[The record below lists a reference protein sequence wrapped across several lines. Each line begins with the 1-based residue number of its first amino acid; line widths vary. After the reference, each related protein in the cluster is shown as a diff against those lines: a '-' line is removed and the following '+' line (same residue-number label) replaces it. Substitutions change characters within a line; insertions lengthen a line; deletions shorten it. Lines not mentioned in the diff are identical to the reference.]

1 MRDVISLL
9 LRAKDD
15 RPLEF
20 IADYFSE
27 VLNGTHVLLREYGF
41 VSKCARDRWAFVQSV
56 REALADLDQD
66 EPTSAAVL
74 TQLLRLVCPDF
85 PIELSTEA
93 CRLCGDEAGDHP
105 LGKLLHAVVV
115 RICFAD
121 FLARVCTVFRDCD
134 TRGTGRVERTTVGLA
149 LRQAAIAL
157 AATESCPPAEI
168 FDELIGAAGDIRLIE
183 VEQLLVHSSHMRT
196 MLATPPAAAGPN
208 GTLVASPPP
217 RDQNSASSPGSAYA
231 AAAAAHAAAV
241 GGRRGGAR
249 AATRERLAEA
259 AAAAAACA
267 AAGEARAGTRRA
279 SSAKTGS
286 RRQSGAT
293 RLSSASRS
301 MLQQAAAQAG
311 APTAR

>member
-105 LGKLLHAVVV
+105 LGKLLHAP
-115 RICFAD
+115 
-121 FLARVCTVFRDCD
+121 L
-134 TRGTGRVERTTVGLA
+134 EK
-149 LRQAAIAL
+149 
-157 AATESCPPAEI
+157 S
-168 FDELIGAAGDIRLIE
+168 
-183 VEQLLVHSSHMRT
+183 
-196 MLATPPAAAGPN
+196 
-208 GTLVASPPP
+208 
-217 RDQNSASSPGSAYA
+217 
-231 AAAAAHAAAV
+231 
-241 GGRRGGAR
+241 
-249 AATRERLAEA
+249 
-259 AAAAAACA
+259 
-267 AAGEARAGTRRA
+267 
-279 SSAKTGS
+279 
-286 RRQSGAT
+286 
-293 RLSSASRS
+293 
-301 MLQQAAAQAG
+301 
-311 APTAR
+311 